1 MKRHIAIATSTRA
14 DWGLLSPLAAE
25 LRNRGAQVSIMATNM
40 HFSDAAG
47 QTWRE
52 IVADGFE
59 VTEAIHTHG
68 TPAEIASQTL
78 GGFAI
83 AFARQKP
90 DCVVI
95 LGDRY
100 EMASVAMAATLERV
114 PIVHIAGGA
123 VSEGAFDD
131 CFRHSITKMARLHL
145 TETEEYRRRVI
156 QMGEHPDTVINTGA
170 IGVSGIDKMELPQ
183 LNEVAQSLGIR
194 IERPLIL
201 VTMHAATLDPMTPV
215 GQVQMLLDA
224 LEEYKDTHDVLI
236 THPNNDV
243 DPRPLIERI
252 ERFAA
257 KDPAHRFSFPS
268 LGHKRYLAAVKG
280 AAAVVGNSSSG
291 IVEVPSFGTPVLD
304 IGIRQ
309 QGRTRSEAVIHADAT
324 PQAIAAGLAE
334 VLSPQA
340 AEVARSAGNPYC
352 RPDTLELMVNAILS
366 ADFKASQVKQ
376 FYNIDYEL

>member
-1 MKRHIAIATSTRA
+1 MRRHIAIATSTRA

-25 LRNRGAQVSIMATNM
+25 LRRRGAEVSIMATNM
-40 HFSDAAG
+40 HFSDNAG

-52 IVADGFE
+52 IEADGFE
-59 VTEAIHTHG
+59 IAVAIRTHG
-68 TPAEIASQTL
+68 TPSEIAAQTL
-78 GGFAI
+78 SGFAD
-83 AFARQKP
+83 AFARLQP

-100 EMASVAMAATLERV
+100 EMVSVAMAATLGRI

-170 IGVSGIDKMELPQ
+170 IGVSGIDSMQLPP
-183 LNEVAQSLGIR
+183 LSEVAESLDIQ
-194 IERPLIL
+194 IDRPLIL
-201 VTMHAATLDPMTPV
+201 VTMHAATLDPMPPSE
-215 GQVQMLLDA
+215 QLQMLLDA
-224 LEEYKDTHDVLI
+224 LEEYKDTYDVLI

-252 ERFAA
+252 ERYVA

-268 LGHKRYLAAVKG
+268 LGHKRYLAAVK
-280 AAAVVGNSSSG
+280 AATVVVGNSSSG

-324 PQAIAAGLAE
+324 PQAIAAGLAA
-334 VLSPQA
+334 VLSKQTAELA
-340 AEVARSAGNPYC
+340 ANASNPYSK
-352 RPDTLELMVNAILS
+352 PDTLNLMANAVLS
-366 ADFKASQVKQ
+366 ADFQTTQVKQ